1 VAPGVVLSRVHISGY
16 ERGLRPG
23 LASTHRALARSRTLE
38 RALSSGGQI
47 FDSGQVERARR
58 YHRPA
63 YVARVIGIALG
74 LLVLGLLSFGG
85 LGDWLFGLVDGLAWW
100 GEAIA
105 FSALVAL
112 VGSLVATPIAF
123 WRGYLHERRWGF
135 STQTLR
141 GWTVDRLKGLLIG
154 VVLTAVPLFALI
166 AAVHVFPRWWAV
178 VAAAGATVF
187 VLVVGFIAP
196 VVLEPV
202 FNRFEPLDDEE
213 LAGQLRKL
221 SQRAGVPVR
230 EVLVADASRRTK
242 KHNAYVSGLG
252 KTRRIVLWDT
262 LLEQGEPAAVKLI
275 VAHELGHRRYRHV
288 ARGTAISMASVAA
301 FVLLLWLLFQWE
313 ALLEAIGASGPGDPR
328 VLAFVLFLGTTLS
341 LAFQPLALALSRR
354 WERDCDR
361 FSLELT
367 GDPEAYERTHRL
379 LALQNLGDI
388 DPPKA
393 AYLLFASHPTA
404 RERLALGRARTA

>member
-1 VAPGVVLSRVHISGY
+1 MV
-16 ERGLRPG
+16 
-23 LASTHRALARSRTLE
+23 STLIPAE
-38 RALSSGGQI
+38 EI
-47 FDSGQVERARR
+47 FSAAQVERARR
-58 YHRPA
+58 YHRPI
-63 YVARVIGIALG
+63 YVVRVVGIALG
-74 LLVLGLLSFGG
+74 LLVLGLLSFGAA
-85 LGDWLFGLVDGLAWW
+85 GDALYGLVDSWPWW
-100 GEAIA
+100 AA
-105 FSALVAL
+105 ALVFPAL
-112 VGSLVATPIAF
+112 VVVVQFVVSTPLAF
-123 WRGYLHERRWGF
+123 WRGYVHERRWGF
-135 STQTLR
+135 STQTVR

-166 AAVHVFPRWWAV
+166 AAVHVFPSWWAV
-178 VAAAGATVF
+178 VAAVGAALF

-202 FNRFEPLDDEE
+202 FNRFEPLEDEE
-213 LAGQLRKL
+213 LANELRDL

-252 KTRRIVLWDT
+252 RTRRVVLWDT

-288 ARGTAISMASVAA
+288 ARGTAISMTSVAV
-301 FVLLLWLLFQWE
+301 FVMLLWLLFQWE

-328 VLAFVLFLGTTLS
+328 VLAFVLFLGTALS
-341 LAFQPLALALSRR
+341 LPFQPLALALSRR

-404 RERLALGRARTA
+404 PERLALARARTA

>member
-1 VAPGVVLSRVHISGY
+1 MV
-16 ERGLRPG
+16 
-23 LASTHRALARSRTLE
+23 STLIPAE
-38 RALSSGGQI
+38 EI
-47 FDSGQVERARR
+47 FSAAEVERARR
-58 YHRPA
+58 YHRPI
-63 YVARVIGIALG
+63 YVVRLVGIALG
-74 LLVLGLLSFGG
+74 LLVLGLLSFGAAG
-85 LGDWLFGLVDGLAWW
+85 EALYGLVDSWPWW
-100 GEAIA
+100 A
-105 FSALVAL
+105 SALVFPAL
-112 VGSLVATPIAF
+112 VIVVQFVVSTPLAF
-123 WRGYLHERRWGF
+123 WRGYVHERRWGF

-154 VVLTAVPLFALI
+154 IVLTAVPLFALI

-178 VAAAGATVF
+178 VAAAGAALF
-187 VLVVGFIAP
+187 VLIVGFIAP

-213 LAGQLRKL
+213 FAGQLRNL

-313 ALLEAIGASGPGDPR
+313 ALLEAIGASAPGDPR
-328 VLAFVLFLGTTLS
+328 VLAFVLFLGTALS
-341 LAFQPLALALSRR
+341 LVFQPLALALSRR

-379 LALQNLGDI
+379 LTLQNLGDI

-404 RERLALGRARTA
+404 RERLAVGRARTA

>member
-1 VAPGVVLSRVHISGY
+1 MV
-16 ERGLRPG
+16 
-23 LASTHRALARSRTLE
+23 STLIPAE
-38 RALSSGGQI
+38 EI
-47 FDSGQVERARR
+47 FSAAQVERARR
-58 YHRPA
+58 YHRPI
-63 YVARVIGIALG
+63 YVVRVVGIALG
-74 LLVLGLLSFGG
+74 LLVLGLLSFGAA
-85 LGDWLFGLVDGLAWW
+85 GDALYGLVDSWPWW
-100 GEAIA
+100 AA
-105 FSALVAL
+105 ALVFPAL
-112 VGSLVATPIAF
+112 VVVVQSVVSTPLAF
-123 WRGYLHERRWGF
+123 WRGYVHERQWGF

-141 GWTVDRLKGLLIG
+141 GWAVDRLKGLGIA
-154 VVLTAVPLFALI
+154 VVLTAIPLFALI
-166 AAVHVFPRWWAV
+166 ATVHVFPRWWAV
-178 VAAAGATVF
+178 VAAAGAALF

-213 LAGQLRKL
+213 LAGELREL
-221 SQRAGVPVR
+221 SRRAGVPVR

-262 LLEQGEPAAVKLI
+262 LLERGEPAAVKLI

-301 FVLLLWLLFQWE
+301 FVLLLWVLFRWE

-328 VLAFVLFLGTTLS
+328 VLAFLLFLGAALS
-341 LAFQPLALALSRR
+341 LAFQPLGLALSRR

-388 DPPKA
+388 EPPKA

-404 RERLALGRARTA
+404 PERLALGRARTA